1 MINRHKNNKKT
12 TIFTTHSRKSC
23 SFTLNKLAVSRL
35 VIQFFKENHVN
46 LHCKEKQKTD
56 IKFIHQSI
64 KVYTHEV
71 IFLYYFFYPQLF
83 LKNLA
88 GK

>member
-35 VIQFFKENHVN
+35 VIQFFNENHII
-46 LHCKEKQKTD
+46 LHCKNKNRKQILNLFT
-56 IKFIHQSI
+56 
-64 KVYTHEV
+64 KV
-71 IFLYYFFYPQLF
+71 
-83 LKNLA
+83 
-88 GK
+88 